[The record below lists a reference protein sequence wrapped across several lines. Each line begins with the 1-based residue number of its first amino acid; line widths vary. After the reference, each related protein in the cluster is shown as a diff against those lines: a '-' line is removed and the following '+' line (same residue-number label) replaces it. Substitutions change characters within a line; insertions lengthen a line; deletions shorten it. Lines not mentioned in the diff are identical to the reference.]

1 MTMPRLIVIAIACLF
16 FVDVKFGNGRLVDS
30 LEDQATRLAY
40 WLNNEFTDLSHGLI
54 RFR

>member
-16 FVDVKFGNGRLVDS
+16 FVDVKFGNGRLIDS
-30 LEDQATRLAY
+30 VTDQATRLGY
-40 WLNNEFTDLSHGLI
+40 WLNSEFDDLSRGLV